1 MKQRYFILNHTF
13 AQQLLTQ
20 FNSPETI
27 RNKEIEIINAWFK
40 KTFNQTFDTY
50 SPAVIANPTKDIQL
64 QFTKE
69 QIETLNLYKYV
80 QKSQFTKKNNLIES
94 KPFIALNSQNDYVRK
109 LRADFDSFVIKY
121 IIENNI
127 FSTFNNN
134 YKKLSI
140 TLLKTIRPNGPR
152 NIYHNVHK
160 LKDNFL
166 IYIINHQIYI
176 YVKPKNHFIPDWLI
190 EQELTKYEFNSLTK
204 NYKPLIIC

>member
-1 MKQRYFILNHTF
+1 MNQRYFILNHSFT
-13 AQQLLTQ
+13 QQLLMQ

-50 SPAVIANPTKDIQL
+50 SPAVIADPTKDIQL

-109 LRADFDSFVIKY
+109 LKADFNSFVIKY

-190 EQELTKYEFNSLTK
+190 EEELTKYEFNNLTK
-204 NYKPLIIC
+204 THTPLSI